1 MFAKMTINEI
11 YKTYLATLNQM
22 YAAGEAIAITNII
35 FEYIAKCSKTDIIA
49 KGNNQVDTAI
59 LKALQ
64 EALQKLLLHEPVQYI
79 TGEAWFYQLKFAVN
93 KAVLI
98 PRPET
103 EELVLEA
110 IQFLKNNPSK
120 SVLDIGT
127 GSGCI
132 PISIKKNVPDAIVIS
147 LDVSEAALA
156 IAKKNA
162 NANAVDIVFKNI
174 DFLQEANYALLPT
187 FDVIISNPPYIP
199 ENEKQQLAKNVTQYE
214 PHLALFVPTHEPLL
228 FYKKILIFA
237 ELHLHKTGCLFLEV
251 HEDLANETAA
261 IFKAKNYVVNIKKDM
276 QGKDRMLVIY
286 RYQTP

>member
-199 ENEKQQLAKNVTQYE
+199 ENEKQQLAKN
-214 PHLALFVPTHEPLL
+214 
-228 FYKKILIFA
+228 ILIFA

>member
-11 YKTYLATLNQM
+11 YKTYLATLSEM
-22 YAAGEAIAITNII
+22 YGAGEAVAITNII
-35 FEYIAKCSKTDIIA
+35 FEHIAKCSKTDIIA
-49 KGNNQVDTAI
+49 KGHDFVDTAI

-79 TGEAWFYQLKFAVN
+79 TGEAWFYQLKFMVN

-120 SVLDIGT
+120 KVLDIGT

-132 PISIKKNVPDAIVIS
+132 PISIKKNMPGATVIS
-147 LDVSEAALA
+147 LDVSEAALVVA
-156 IAKKNA
+156 NTNA
-162 NANAVDIVFKNI
+162 QANAVDIDFKKM
-174 DFLQEANYALLPT
+174 DFLQEDNYALLPT

-199 ENEKQQLAKNVTQYE
+199 ENEKQQLNKNVTQYE
-214 PHLALFVPTHEPLL
+214 PHLALFVPTSEPLL
-228 FYKKILIFA
+228 FYKKILTFA
-237 ELHLHKTGCLFLEV
+237 ELHLHKTGRIFLEV

-261 IFKAKNYVVNIKKDM
+261 IFRAKNYAVTIKKDM
-276 QGKDRMLVIY
+276 QDTDRMLVIY

>member
-1 MFAKMTINEI
+1 MTITEI
-11 YKTYLATLNQM
+11 YKTYLATLNEM
-22 YAAGEAIAITNII
+22 YGAGEAVAITNII
-35 FEYIAKCSKTDIIA
+35 FEHVAKYSKIDIIA
-49 KGNNQVDTAI
+49 KGNSKVDRNI

-79 TGEAWFYQLKFAVN
+79 IGEAWFYQLKFVVN

-110 IQFLKNNPSK
+110 IQFLKNAQSK
-120 SVLDIGT
+120 KVLDIGT

-132 PISIKKNVPDAIVIS
+132 PITIKKNVPDAAVIS
-147 LDVSEAALA
+147 LDVSEEALV
-156 IAKKNA
+156 IASNNA
-162 NANAVDIVFKNI
+162 EANVVDIDFKNI
-174 DFLQEANYALLPT
+174 DFLQEANYVLLPT

-237 ELHLHKTGCLFLEV
+237 ELHLHKTGRIFLEV
-251 HEDLANETAA
+251 HEDLTNETAA
-261 IFKAKNYVVNIKKDM
+261 IFKAKNYTVTIKKDM
-276 QGKDRMLVIY
+276 QGKDRMLIIY
-286 RYQTP
+286 RCQTP